1 MEIAISTD
9 ELEKD
14 GSEHHCIHMLSLTT
28 ILSLGV

>member
-1 MEIAISTD
+1 MQSAISTD

-14 GSEHHCIHMLSLTT
+14 VSEHHRIHMVSLTT